1 MGVEY
6 LIGSIHWSPLES
18 MGVEDL
24 YGGLMESMGVE
35 ELVELVEFVPTYS
48 STRYLIKKVVV
59 LCFLEL
65 SKLEKQKCA

>member
-48 STRYLIKKVVV
+48 STRHHGTSSQIIKKAYRFY
-59 LCFLEL
+59 CFYP
-65 SKLEKQKCA
+65 